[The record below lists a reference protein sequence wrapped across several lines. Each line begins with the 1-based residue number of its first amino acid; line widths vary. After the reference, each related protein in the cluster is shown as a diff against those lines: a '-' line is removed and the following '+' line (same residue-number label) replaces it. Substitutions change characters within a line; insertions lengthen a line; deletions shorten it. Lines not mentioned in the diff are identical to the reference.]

1 LAKIAVELERAL
13 RRRAEHGTRGSAKAR
28 TIAAGDGWSVADV
41 VCTSGPDDRPF
52 EEQHTHYSI
61 AVVVAGSFEYRSPR
75 GHGLMTPGS
84 LMLGN
89 AGHCYECGHSHAEGD
104 RSVAF
109 WYEPDYFERL
119 AADAGVRRRPGFNNA
134 KLPPVAAVSPLVARA
149 AAGAVGSSDVAW
161 EELGVELA
169 MAALAADSG
178 AAFTAT
184 DLPPASAAARVTR
197 ALRTIERHHDGPMSL
212 RRLAR
217 AAGLSPYHFLR
228 TFERLTGNTPHQ
240 YVRRARL
247 REAAI
252 RLVDA
257 PARVLDIALD
267 CGFGD
272 ISAFNRAFR
281 AEFGVSPTR
290 YRLSA

>member
-1 LAKIAVELERAL
+1 VTGAPPPHALLRPRIALPFLAISLIWGSTWYVITGQIDGVPAMWSVTWRFALATVGMFALVLVTGGRWAMPRRAHLLALAVGLCQFSGNYNFVYQAELHLTSGIVAVLIGLMIVPNAVLGRAL
-13 RRRAEHGTRGSAKAR
+13 LGQAITARFLLGSA
-28 TIAAGDGWSVADV
+28 IAIGGIALLLVNEAQAAPLGGN
-41 VCTSGPDDRPF
+41 
-52 EEQHTHYSI
+52 EQ
-61 AVVVAGSFEYRSPR
+61 ASPSK
-75 GHGLMTPGS
+75 T
-84 LMLGN
+84 
-89 AGHCYECGHSHAEGD
+89 
-104 RSVAF
+104 
-109 WYEPDYFERL
+109 
-119 AADAGVRRRPGFNNA
+119 
-134 KLPPVAAVSPLVARA
+134 
-149 AAGAVGSSDVAW
+149 
-161 EELGVELA
+161 
-169 MAALAADSG
+169 
-178 AAFTAT
+178 
-184 DLPPASAAARVTR
+184 ARVTR

>member
-1 LAKIAVELERAL
+1 MAKIAVDLERAL
-13 RRRAEHGTRGSAKAR
+13 ARRRRDEAPGQITPSMLSH
-28 TIAAGDGWSVADV
+28 GDGWTVADV
-41 VCTSGPDDRPF
+41 VCTSGPPDRPF
-52 EEQHTHYSI
+52 EERHERPTI
-61 AVVVAGSFEYRSPR
+61 AIVLAGTFQYRSPLGR
-75 GHGLMTPGS
+75 ELMTPGS

-119 AADAGVRRRPGFNNA
+119 AADAGIRRRRGFISA